1 MSRDFAKLAGQK
13 GSFCQ
18 LACVECHDSG
28 MGFMMYVFIFGIIGM
43 VLGYVVIVGMKLRS
57 FGTGDFNSDRRRT
70 ATHSTLK
77 RIILT
82 HVQTLA
88 LVFGLSVPWP
98 ELMLNAISI
107 VNSVTTFSE
116 NAKGIECLIEG
127 QKDHAALYY
136 GLLLEHGHFAVGVC
150 KRSWYVLVYGGTSLA
165 ATKQRFKDGANGQ
178 GAKLCSRAKQKWSMV
193 PVFSCGARDTACP
206 AFIPSYSDMWVASG
220 LLCWYL
226 MLPSLM
232 RAGFGVFLCRS
243 LGRPEDKYLT
253 IDMEEPCWQ
262 GRHAH
267 FALLVGM
274 PMLVLYAVTAPLGI
288 IFRLSKAKKMRLAHP
303 SILLR
308 YGLIYS
314 GYRSSKYWFE
324 LVVLVRK
331 YLIIVASTFF
341 VSDISQ
347 LQIVLGVMIIALS
360 MHSTND
366 PFGRFLPDEL
376 LLHRK

>member
-1 MSRDFAKLAGQK
+1 MF
-13 GSFCQ
+13 
-18 LACVECHDSG
+18 
-28 MGFMMYVFIFGIIGM
+28 
-43 VLGYVVIVGMKLRS
+43 
-57 FGTGDFNSDRRRT
+57 
-70 ATHSTLK
+70 
-77 RIILT
+77 
-82 HVQTLA
+82 
-88 LVFGLSVPWP
+88 
-98 ELMLNAISI
+98 
-107 VNSVTTFSE
+107 
-116 NAKGIECLIEG
+116 
-127 QKDHAALYY
+127 Y
-136 GLLLEHGHFAVGVC
+136 GLLLSMAILPLVFVGVLGMY
-150 KRSWYVLVYGGTSLA
+150 WFMVAPLA
-165 ATKQRFKDGANGQ
+165 ATKTTTKDGANGH
-178 GAKLCSRAKQKWSMV
+178 GCKAVLTCKTKMEHGPLFLAAEPEIPLAGR
-193 PVFSCGARDTACP
+193 
-206 AFIPSYSDMWVASG
+206 FIPSYSDMWVASG

-232 RAGFGVFLCRS
+232 RVGFGVFQCRS
-243 LGRPEDKYLT
+243 IGRPEDKYLT

-331 YLIIVASTFF
+331 YLVIVASTFF

-360 MHSTND
+360 MHSTNA
-366 PFGRFLPDEL
+366 L
-376 LLHRK
+376 LGVPAG

>member
-1 MSRDFAKLAGQK
+1 MQNK
-13 GSFCQ
+13 
-18 LACVECHDSG
+18 
-28 MGFMMYVFIFGIIGM
+28 
-43 VLGYVVIVGMKLRS
+43 
-57 FGTGDFNSDRRRT
+57 N
-70 ATHSTLK
+70 
-77 RIILT
+77 
-82 HVQTLA
+82 
-88 LVFGLSVPWP
+88 
-98 ELMLNAISI
+98 
-107 VNSVTTFSE
+107 
-116 NAKGIECLIEG
+116 
-127 QKDHAALYY
+127 
-136 GLLLEHGHFAVGVC
+136 
-150 KRSWYVLVYGGTSLA
+150 
-165 ATKQRFKDGANGQ
+165 GA
-178 GAKLCSRAKQKWSMV
+178 WSS
-193 PVFSCGARDTACP
+193 VFSCGARDTACRR
-206 AFIPSYSDMWVASG
+206 FIPSYSDMWVASG

-232 RAGFGVFLCRS
+232 RVGFGVFQCRS
-243 LGRPEDKYLT
+243 IGRPEDKYLT

-274 PMLVLYAVTAPLGI
+274 PMLVLHAVTAPLGI

-308 YGLIYS
+308 YNLIYS

-376 LLHRK
+376 LLHRFEITSLLVLTFVVWCRLYFSTMNYSCETSQAGWCTLLVLLIMIMNILYVILVTRSFCCEWSKRMP